1 MENATLDHA
10 VEVVKALGPEE
21 QLQIRAMIDSW
32 QTPQPAKATPARATP
47 ARATPEQQRRLAERL
62 LADGLLEHIPQ
73 DAYTE
78 AARDR
83 HEPVQVIGRPVSET
97 LLEDRD

>member
-1 MENATLDHA
+1 MENVMMENVTLDRA
-10 VEVVKALGPEE
+10 VEAAKALRPEE
-21 QLQIRAMIDSW
+21 QLQLRAMIDSW
-32 QTPQPAKATPARATP
+32 QTPQPAK
-47 ARATPEQQRRLAERL
+47 ATPEQQRRLAERL